1 MNPSGLI
8 WAGLQVANLEDQ
20 VAYYREVLGLRLIR
34 KSELWAVFDA
44 GNGGIFELSS
54 GGQQSAAP
62 KTGEQQSLV
71 VGFRVNNLP
80 QVVQS
85 LQGDDV
91 TFISEIESYKKSKWI
106 KFVDPEGNI
115 LELKEVLS

>member
-20 VAYYREVLGLRLIR
+20 VAYYRDVLGLRLIR
-34 KSELWAVFDA
+34 KSERWAVFDA
-44 GNGGIFELSS
+44 GNGDLFELSS
-54 GGQQSAAP
+54 GGQQSPVP

-71 VGFRVNNLP
+71 VGFLVNNLP

-85 LQGDDV
+85 LLGDGV
-91 TFISEIESYKKSKWI
+91 TFISELESYKKSQWI